1 MKHLQEFQ
9 LRKNAIVSQS
19 GMTMIELLIAMAV
32 LAIGMGGMIT
42 VFAGA
47 ISGNGRAKTDTA
59 ATMLAQTVL
68 ERIAAQPATPPNA
81 NITIQDCNPA
91 GSVTWTVATAA
102 GGAATI
108 AQNPPPPGYNLGDID
123 WVNQNYGGVP
133 ANYKMQF
140 MACGNNGRGLP
151 FDVRWNVQTISANAR
166 LITVSARP
174 LPADGGNSI
183 VVYAQPVTL
192 RGIGGI

>member
-1 MKHLQEFQ
+1 MWP
-9 LRKNAIVSQS
+9 SQS

-47 ISGNGRAKTDTA
+47 ISGNGRAKTDTS

-68 ERIAAQPATPPNA
+68 ETIAAQPATSAA

-91 GSVTWTVATAA
+91 GPVTWVMATA
-102 GGAATI
+102 GAAAPAGAGALLIT
-108 AQNPPPPGYNLGDID
+108 ANNNNPPAGYNPGDID
-123 WVNQNYGGVP
+123 WVDQTFANVPVNY
-133 ANYKMQF
+133 AMQF
-140 MACGNNGRGLP
+140 TACGNNGQGIP
-151 FDVRWNVQTISANAR
+151 FDVRWNIQTISANAR

-174 LPADGGNSI
+174 LGADNTNRI
-183 VVYAQPVTL
+183 VSYALPVTL